1 MKAIRRLVTR
11 FFPAENL
18 LRKQA
23 VEAMVDDWIMQ
34 DCPSPV
40 PNQCL
45 AKLRDSLDRGLPVD
59 TILCNTL
66 SHKATHPFLREGIE
80 GNRVTLLTMAS
91 RCLFVEGV
99 ELLLSRGADPDGLSN
114 KKCQKTPLWA
124 AFYASG
130 FYASGNHYESAV
142 EIANQL
148 LRAGAS
154 MDTQSWGELDTSQS
168 FKKGW
173 VSFRDTVLAA
183 SFDRA
188 QRWNQGIGLYLAT
201 EKNTH
206 LEKVLTGPV
215 ASKPSLRL

>member
-11 FFPAENL
+11 YFPTENL

-23 VEAMVDDWIMQ
+23 VEAMVDDWVMQ

-66 SHKATHPFLREGIE
+66 SHKASHPFLKEGVE
-80 GNRVTLLTMAS
+80 GHRVTLLTMAS

-130 FYASGNHYESAV
+130 FYVNHCEGAV

-154 MDTQSWGELDTSQS
+154 MDTQSWGDLDASQS

-173 VSFRDTVLAA
+173 VSFRDTVSAA

-201 EKNTH
+201 EKKAH
-206 LEKVLTGPV
+206 LENVLAGP
-215 ASKPSLRL
+215 AANKPSLRL